1 MQAELETEM
10 QVSRKGERWE
20 SLCPSA
26 ALILAKCVA
35 GPDTLAPEDC
45 TMGQL
50 ACLEVALCSLWER
63 LLPGTAVLSLFP
75 MPCTAHTLSGKDSSP
90 SYP

>member
-63 LLPGTAVLSLFP
+63 LLPGTAVLGLFP
-75 MPCTAHTLSGKDSSP
+75 MPCTVQTLSGKDSSP